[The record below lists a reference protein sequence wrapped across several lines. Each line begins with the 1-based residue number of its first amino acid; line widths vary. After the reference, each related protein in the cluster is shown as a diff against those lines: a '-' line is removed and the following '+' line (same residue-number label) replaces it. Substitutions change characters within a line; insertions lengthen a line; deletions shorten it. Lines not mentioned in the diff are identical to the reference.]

1 MIVFVTET
9 LAVYYSPFFAHIL
22 EGWARKDD
30 ANVLFLFYEDM
41 KRDLRGEMNK
51 VCAFLDKT
59 ASEEQMQMLLK
70 HLHFDSMANNRFVNE
85 EGLKEIQ
92 LTDKGLNFMRK
103 GKTGDWKN
111 HFNPEMNRR
120 LDEWI
125 HKSLEASDLKFT
137 MELDHQ
143 D

>member
-1 MIVFVTET
+1 MGFG
-9 LAVYYSPFFAHIL
+9 Y
-22 EGWARKDD
+22 
-30 ANVLFLFYEDM
+30 FL
-41 KRDLRGEMNK
+41 
-51 VCAFLDKT
+51 
-59 ASEEQMQMLLK
+59 
-70 HLHFDSMANNRFVNE
+70 
-85 EGLKEIQ
+85 
-92 LTDKGLNFMRK
+92 

-143 D
+143 DWKQVTTGIGVDYEAVKYNMQRSNCSNKYLVSGIIQRY